1 MNLFCEMSSHIILQ
15 LLLLLLHHYNVEYKC
30 KVDANRLFKNVLS
43 SEAEQGSIS
52 ASSFTLTMMMALNV
66 V

>member
-1 MNLFCEMSSHIILQ
+1 MSSHIILQ

-43 SEAEQGSIS
+43 SEEAEQGSIS